1 MNCNASIDPSCIG
14 VFNFTT
20 PPNTNTTFDNVTS
33 PLNQTNQTV
42 GTQSFDSKIVS
53 SNQTFQSK
61 IFGGNIFGG
70 NLSSDNLSNGKLFSG
85 NLFSGIG
92 YPSIIAI
99 VVALVGLILVMKYG
113 GVGKKVDNTPVPES
127 SKEGEDVKSDTP
139 IKDK

>member
-1 MNCNASIDPSCIG
+1 MNCNDSVDPSCIG
-14 VFNFTT
+14 VFNLTL
-20 PPNTNTTFDNVTS
+20 PPNTNQTVTS

-42 GTQSFDSKIVS
+42 GNQFFDSKIFS
-53 SNQTFQSK
+53 GNQSLQSK

-70 NLSSDNLSNGKLFSG
+70 NLSSG
-85 NLFSGIG
+85 NLFSSNSFNGIG

-99 VVALVGLILVMKYG
+99 VVAFVGLILVMKYG
-113 GVGKKVDNTPVPES
+113 GVGKKVDHTPVSES

>member
-14 VFNFTT
+14 VFNLTL
-20 PPNTNTTFDNVTS
+20 PPNTNQTVTS

-42 GTQSFDSKIVS
+42 GNQFFDSKIFS
-53 SNQTFQSK
+53 GNQSLQSK

-70 NLSSDNLSNGKLFSG
+70 NLSSGNLFSG
-85 NLFSGIG
+85 NLFSSNLFNGIG

-113 GVGKKVDNTPVPES
+113 GVGKKVDHTPVSES
-127 SKEGEDVKSDTP
+127 SKDGEDVKSDTP

>member
-1 MNCNASIDPSCIG
+1 MSRNCNASIDPSCIG
-14 VFNFTT
+14 VFNLTL
-20 PPNTNTTFDNVTS
+20 PPNTNQTFDNVTS

-42 GTQSFDSKIVS
+42 GSQSFDSKIVS
-53 SNQTFQSK
+53 GNQTFQSK

-70 NLSSDNLSNGKLFSG
+70 NLSSGNLFGG

-113 GVGKKVDNTPVPES
+113 GVGKKVDNTPVSES

-139 IKDK
+139 KDK

>member
-14 VFNFTT
+14 VFNFTL

-53 SNQTFQSK
+53 GNQTFQSK

-70 NLSSDNLSNGKLFSG
+70 NLSSGNLSSNLFSG
-85 NLFSGIG
+85 NLFSGIE

-113 GVGKKVDNTPVPES
+113 GVGKKVDNATVPES
-127 SKEGEDVKSDTP
+127 SKEGEDVKSDTA
-139 IKDK
+139 KDK